1 MNTSSL
7 PPSISSVV
15 CRFGLSHL
23 TVPRELHEGD
33 EAMSL
38 FCPQMAGLS
47 LPHVALTTSTTT
59 IPGGLLINYSSEIVL
74 LIHPS
79 QTLPSEVA
87 DSL

>member
-23 TVPRELHEGD
+23 TVPREVHEGD

-47 LPHVALTTSTTT
+47 LTTSTAT
-59 IPGGLLINYSSEIVL
+59 IPWVLLINYSSEIVL
-74 LIHPS
+74 PVHSS
-79 QTLPSEVA
+79 QLLPREVA